1 MEVTI
6 DEYGRIVIPKPIRD
20 QLGLESGTEL
30 TLDVQ
35 PVEQGDEQCLTLRPI
50 RTMSPF
56 RREGSVLVHTG
67 TTDEELDP
75 VESVRRSRSSRTRRN
90 AGSLPTVEE

>member
-20 QLGLESGTEL
+20 QLGLEAGTEL
-30 TLDVQ
+30 SLDI
-35 PVEQGDEQCLTLRPI
+35 EEAKKGRGECLTLRPVG
-50 RTMSPF
+50 RTSPL
-56 RREGSVLVHTG
+56 RREGLVLVHTG

-75 VESVRRSRSSRTRRN
+75 ITSVRRSRSSRMKTN
-90 AGSLPTVEE
+90 AGSLPTANE